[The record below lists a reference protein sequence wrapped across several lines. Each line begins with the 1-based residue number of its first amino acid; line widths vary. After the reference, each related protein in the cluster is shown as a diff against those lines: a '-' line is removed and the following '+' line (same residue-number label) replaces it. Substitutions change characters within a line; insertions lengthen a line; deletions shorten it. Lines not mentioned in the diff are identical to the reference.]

1 MRVFTM
7 SEIDRIGIERA
18 VRESLDRIS
27 GPGFVHVSLDM
38 DVLDP
43 DVAPGVG
50 TPVRG
55 GLTYREAHL
64 ALELVAESGLAG
76 SLEVV
81 EVNPILDRENTT
93 ATTAVELVA
102 SALGATIYLSRSGS
116 RGELRDDVA
125 AVGGEILL
133 LAVGHEVD
141 VELVDADRLELLQ
154 LRRRLLGVAEDAEAV
169 ADLVGDELA
178 VLRADARVLVVVVE
192 LAHADVLGELVRDL
206 GLVAVALDQVHDVV
220 RDHRREPAHLVARVG
235 DVVGDVARRADDALE
250 RDRVAARLLRR
261 PRGRCP

>member
-1 MRVFTM
+1 M
-7 SEIDRIGIERA
+7 SPSTWT
-18 VRESLDRIS
+18 SLDPEI
-27 GPGFVHVSLDM
+27 
-38 DVLDP
+38 
-43 DVAPGVG
+43 APGVG

-93 ATTAVELVA
+93 ARRPSSSSRAH
-102 SALGATIYLSRSGS
+102 SARPSLSES
-116 RGELRDDVA
+116 RGSEPAPNRVTVAARELRNDVL
-125 AVGGEILL
+125 AVGGEVLL
-133 LAVGHEVD
+133 LAVRHEVD

-154 LRRRLLGVAEDAEAV
+154 LRGRLLGVAEDAEAI

-192 LAHADVLGELVRDL
+192 LADAHVLGELVRDL
-206 GLVAVALDQVHDVV
+206 RLEAVALDEVHDVV
-220 RDHRREPAHLVARVG
+220 RDHRGEPAHLVARVG
-235 DVVGDVARRADDALE
+235 DVVRDVARRADDALE
-250 RDRVAARLLRR
+250 RGRVASGLLGGLRA
-261 PRGRCP
+261 PCP